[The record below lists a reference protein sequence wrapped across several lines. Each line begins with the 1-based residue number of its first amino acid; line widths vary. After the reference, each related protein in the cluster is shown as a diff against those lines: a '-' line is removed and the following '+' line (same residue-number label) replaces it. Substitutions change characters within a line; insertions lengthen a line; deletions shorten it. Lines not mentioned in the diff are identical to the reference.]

1 MKLTKGK
8 KIALI
13 SFAVF
18 LAFMA
23 ICTVVAK
30 GIYASKLPRVS
41 TTKPYSSSLTH
52 VIEADAII
60 KQGQEYGIYAEPG
73 LRVDTVSVSRGDI
86 FQAGDALF
94 RIETG
99 DLADTIA
106 QRRLDIAKLKVQQA
120 EAVKVS
126 SHDRKEQQ
134 SDTVRAK
141 QDYQKKV
148 EAADARIVE
157 CERELEAA
165 RQELALYDQYLA
177 ESAEAAKKDETQNPD
192 SSGGESKPP
201 EGSGDGNKPSDG
213 NGNKPSEGDGSEN
226 KPPEGDGNGNKP
238 SEGDGSGSKPSEGDG
253 SGNKPSEGDGSEN
266 KPPEGDGSGNKPS
279 EGDGS
284 GSKPSEGDG
293 SENKP
298 SEGDGSENKP
308 PEGDGSGSKP
318 SEGDG
323 SENKPPEG
331 DGSGNKPSEG
341 DGSGNKPSEG
351 DESEN
356 KPSEGDGSGNK
367 PSEGD
372 GSGNKSSEEDGS
384 ESQPPESSESK
395 SSLTEVADQV
405 PDYEQR
411 YTQQEKRLQLE
422 QKILACEQALEEAKR
437 QKDSELLEA
446 ARLIEDAA
454 SVLDPDVSAV
464 NLLSLDI
471 TYQEERLLE
480 LEALLEADGWV
491 YAKTAGRVVDCSL
504 AAGERVPD
512 SAGILYAL
520 DDGERVLSAVFTEEQ
535 SKYISVGTP
544 LEAKMTMPDGS
555 KASGTALVEDQ
566 EKDSEGNTNVKLSFE
581 GLETVIGQTVQLSYR
596 MQTDTY
602 SVCIPVT
609 SLYQESEDSY
619 YVFIAEEQEG
629 ILGTEW
635 KVKKINVKVL
645 DQTDSAAAIESVDIS
660 SDSRVVSTTT
670 QPLLNGATVR
680 VIQ

>member
-213 NGNKPSEGDGSEN
+213 NGNKPSEGDGS
-226 KPPEGDGNGNKP
+226 
-238 SEGDGSGSKPSEGDG
+238 GSKPSEGDG
-253 SGNKPSEGDGSEN
+253 
-266 KPPEGDGSGNKPS
+266 
-279 EGDGS
+279 
-284 GSKPSEGDG
+284 
-293 SENKP
+293 
-298 SEGDGSENKP
+298 
-308 PEGDGSGSKP
+308 
-318 SEGDG
+318 
-323 SENKPPEG
+323 
-331 DGSGNKPSEG
+331 
-341 DGSGNKPSEG
+341 
-351 DESEN
+351 SEN

>member
-213 NGNKPSEGDGSEN
+213 NGN
-226 KPPEGDGNGNKP
+226 
-238 SEGDGSGSKPSEGDG
+238 
-253 SGNKPSEGDGSEN
+253 
-266 KPPEGDGSGNKPS
+266 
-279 EGDGS
+279 
-284 GSKPSEGDG
+284 
-293 SENKP
+293 
-298 SEGDGSENKP
+298 
-308 PEGDGSGSKP
+308 KP

>member
-226 KPPEGDGNGNKP
+226 KPPEGDGNGN
-238 SEGDGSGSKPSEGDG
+238 
-253 SGNKPSEGDGSEN
+253 
-266 KPPEGDGSGNKPS
+266 
-279 EGDGS
+279 
-284 GSKPSEGDG
+284 
-293 SENKP
+293 
-298 SEGDGSENKP
+298 
-308 PEGDGSGSKP
+308 KP

>member
-52 VIEADAII
+52 VIEADAIV

-213 NGNKPSEGDGSEN
+213 SGNKPSEGDGSENKPPEGDGSGNKPSEGDGSEN

-253 SGNKPSEGDGSEN
+253 SGN
-266 KPPEGDGSGNKPS
+266 
-279 EGDGS
+279 
-284 GSKPSEGDG
+284 
-293 SENKP
+293 
-298 SEGDGSENKP
+298 
-308 PEGDGSGSKP
+308 KP

>member
-226 KPPEGDGNGNKP
+226 KPPEGDGNGSKP

-284 GSKPSEGDG
+284 ENKPPEGDG
-293 SENKP
+293 SGNKP
-298 SEGDGSENKP
+298 S
-308 PEGDGSGSKP
+308 EGDGSGSKP

>member
-226 KPPEGDGNGNKP
+226 KPPEGDG
-238 SEGDGSGSKPSEGDG
+238 
-253 SGNKPSEGDGSEN
+253 
-266 KPPEGDGSGNKPS
+266 SGNKPS

-293 SENKP
+293 SEN
-298 SEGDGSENKP
+298 
-308 PEGDGSGSKP
+308 KP

>member
-226 KPPEGDGNGNKP
+226 KPPEGDG
-238 SEGDGSGSKPSEGDG
+238 
-253 SGNKPSEGDGSEN
+253 SGNKPS
-266 KPPEGDGSGNKPS
+266 
-279 EGDGS
+279 
-284 GSKPSEGDG
+284 
-293 SENKP
+293 
-298 SEGDGSENKP
+298 
-308 PEGDGSGSKP
+308 EGDGSGSKP

>member
-1 MKLTKGK
+1 M
-8 KIALI
+8 
-13 SFAVF
+13 
-18 LAFMA
+18 
-23 ICTVVAK
+23 
-30 GIYASKLPRVS
+30 
-41 TTKPYSSSLTH
+41 
-52 VIEADAII
+52 
-60 KQGQEYGIYAEPG
+60 
-73 LRVDTVSVSRGDI
+73 
-86 FQAGDALF
+86 
-94 RIETG
+94 
-99 DLADTIA
+99 
-106 QRRLDIAKLKVQQA
+106 
-120 EAVKVS
+120 
-126 SHDRKEQQ
+126 
-134 SDTVRAK
+134 
-141 QDYQKKV
+141 
-148 EAADARIVE
+148 
-157 CERELEAA
+157 
-165 RQELALYDQYLA
+165 
-177 ESAEAAKKDETQNPD
+177 
-192 SSGGESKPP
+192 
-201 EGSGDGNKPSDG
+201 
-213 NGNKPSEGDGSEN
+213 
-226 KPPEGDGNGNKP
+226 
-238 SEGDGSGSKPSEGDG
+238 
-253 SGNKPSEGDGSEN
+253 
-266 KPPEGDGSGNKPS
+266 
-279 EGDGS
+279 
-284 GSKPSEGDG
+284 
-293 SENKP
+293 
-298 SEGDGSENKP
+298 
-308 PEGDGSGSKP
+308 
-318 SEGDG
+318 
-323 SENKPPEG
+323 
-331 DGSGNKPSEG
+331 
-341 DGSGNKPSEG
+341 
-351 DESEN
+351 
-356 KPSEGDGSGNK
+356 
-367 PSEGD
+367 
-372 GSGNKSSEEDGS
+372 
-384 ESQPPESSESK
+384 
-395 SSLTEVADQV
+395 
-405 PDYEQR
+405 
-411 YTQQEKRLQLE
+411 E